1 MMKFNF
7 SARSFYLSLLLP
19 LLVAACTH
27 VPQQN
32 PESQATEEHEM
43 DAAVVVGEE
52 DNKAQIYPK
61 IDLTGEMLYTFLL
74 ADIAAQ
80 RGQTELAAQGY
91 VSLATSTRDP
101 RVARRAAQLAFESH
115 QYEQT
120 LEALK
125 LWQELEPKI
134 VMPKQMLAT
143 VLLSGGKLEEARP
156 YLVEILEADQK
167 NVVRNFVQLYPLF
180 RRAADKVAAYKML
193 QDLSKPYLDYAEV
206 HWILSQAAESAG
218 QHEEALSEVRRAR
231 ALRPEWELSLLLEA
245 QLLKAKAPDEALS
258 VTEKY
263 LTKYPEADDA
273 RLFYA
278 RTLLEQK
285 NYQESRAQFQRLL
298 VAKPDNSELAFAI
311 ALLSIELGEFDRAE
325 IELKQ
330 ALDAGNKDRAT
341 VHYYLGQLHE
351 AKKDYPVAM
360 QEYTQVKEG
369 EYVFPSR
376 LRMAYLLIKAGK
388 LNEAREVLHQT
399 EASNNLQRAQLIL
412 SEGQMLREANQYDAA
427 FKVLSKGLETL
438 PNHPDLLYEAAMV
451 AEKQGKPEIS
461 EELLRKLIKV
471 SPEHAHAYNAL
482 GYSFMERNVH
492 LEEAL
497 QLVEKAHQLA
507 PDDPA
512 ILDSVGWGHYL
523 TGNLSKSV
531 EYMRRA
537 YAVMPDPEIAA
548 HLGEVLWKQGEREEA
563 KDIWLNNLKNNPDSM
578 ALKAVMKKFL
588 P

>member
-258 VTEKY
+258 ITEKY

-330 ALDAGNKDRAT
+330 ALGAGNKNSAT

-461 EELLRKLIKV
+461 EEMLRKLIKV